1 MYVKVNYRDGARFEV
16 EAGKHRI
23 ICDQPVDNGGKDQ
36 GMTPPE
42 LLLSS
47 LGTCAGYYA
56 YRYLS
61 TRKLPTAGL
70 AVFVTAEKDTSP
82 ARLSRFR
89 VEVETAPL
97 SDKHRDGLLRAV
109 QSCLIHNTLLHAP
122 EIAVDHITI
131 LAEIPRCA

>member
-1 MYVKVNYRDGARFEV
+1 MYARV
-16 EAGKHRI
+16 EPIALVFRNA
-23 ICDQPVDNGGKDQ
+23 QLRRLQ
-36 GMTPPE
+36 
-42 LLLSS
+42 LAWAASS

-61 TRKLPTAGL
+61 TRKLPTTGL